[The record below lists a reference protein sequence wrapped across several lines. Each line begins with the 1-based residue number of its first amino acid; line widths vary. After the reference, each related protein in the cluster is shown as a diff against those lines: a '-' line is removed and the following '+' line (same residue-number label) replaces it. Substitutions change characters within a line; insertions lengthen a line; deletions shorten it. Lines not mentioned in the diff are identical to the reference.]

1 MDIITED
8 GKVLDYNQ
16 ELHKFE
22 LKAIETTLRW
32 HIVATQSDS
41 DEVVC
46 IGQFDTT
53 KEANAAKES
62 LIEAV
67 SVGNAWDAAEFKKEY
82 RNTCIPDLYTAK
94 SVSKETY

>member
-16 ELHKFE
+16 ELHKLE
-22 LKAIETTLRW
+22 LKATETTPRW
-32 HIVATQSDS
+32 HLVATQSDS

-46 IGQFDTT
+46 IGKFDSTT
-53 KEANAAKES
+53 EVNAAKKS

-67 SVGNAWDAAEFKKEY
+67 SVGNAWDASEFKEKY
-82 RNTCIPDLYTAK
+82 RKPRKVIF
-94 SVSKETY
+94 